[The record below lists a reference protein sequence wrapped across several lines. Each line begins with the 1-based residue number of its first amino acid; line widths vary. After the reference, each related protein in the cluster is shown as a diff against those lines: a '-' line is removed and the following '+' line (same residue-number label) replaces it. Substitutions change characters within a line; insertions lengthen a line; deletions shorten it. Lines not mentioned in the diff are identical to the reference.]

1 MQYLLALTETYFVL
15 HRLFSFSF
23 SLLSTKVGV
32 HVTGVV
38 LRGRSLKM
46 VKSPR
51 QRHSSQAELPSL
63 GEFYFLPSCF
73 DNQPDGRNTTF
84 GSLLPKVLLCLFL
97 RSQAGLK
104 QVQLLLHRAENSLSK
119 TFLMTS
125 DI

>member
-15 HRLFSFSF
+15 HCLFSFSF

-32 HVTGVV
+32 HVTGIV

-51 QRHSSQAELPSL
+51 QRHSSQAEPPSL

-73 DNQPDGRNTTF
+73 DNQPDDRNTTF
-84 GSLLPKVLLCLFL
+84 GSLLPFFVSFFGHK
-97 RSQAGLK
+97 QALNK
-104 QVQLLLHRAENSLSK
+104 SNFFSIAQK